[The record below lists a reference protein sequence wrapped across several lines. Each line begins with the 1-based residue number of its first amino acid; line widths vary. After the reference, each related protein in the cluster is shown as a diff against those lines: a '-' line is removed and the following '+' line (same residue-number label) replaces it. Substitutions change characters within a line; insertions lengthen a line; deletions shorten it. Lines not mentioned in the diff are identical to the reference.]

1 MNRKH
6 KAYLKINVISLFF
19 VALSSISVTLAW
31 FAYSGLSKVS
41 TEIDINAWLIEFEKD
56 NNEVSNNIVIS
67 LDDIYPGMDVVHESI
82 KIKNKGDSNAKL
94 SYSIQ
99 SARILDRELDVEN
112 LEQDYL
118 KDKLSHDYPFSI
130 NIDLSDNFVL
140 SKGEDAEFEMSI
152 SWPLDSPN
160 YEINGEEIDSNKIDS
175 DWGNL
180 AYQFEQEEA
189 KKYDND
195 PTYKVRP
202 SIKIVISAKAEQITE
217 SKENSDIN
225 YPLGK
230 QVLYDVEN
238 NIKCNQLGGS
248 CISTHVIDIN
258 NKIEEPVSLLPDLLG
273 NYGSGFYEEY
283 DNLYKEI
290 KDKWKVEIRKL
301 EIDDILKIISKDI
314 DNSFIIREG
323 YSNAIIGYLNYGN
336 RIDDIISKTNPYN
349 GYYSFLNNEY
359 SYLTTN
365 KCYWLNK
372 EYNET
377 KSFALTKIDEENTKI
392 YGQDTNKEDDN
403 NKCSVVP
410 VILAPKSSLNIAQEQ

>member
-6 KAYLKINVISLFF
+6 KAYIKLNVITLFF
-19 VALSSISVTLAW
+19 VAISSISVTLAW

-41 TEIDINAWLIEFEKD
+41 TEIDINAWLIEFEKED
-56 NNEVSNNIVIS
+56 KSVSNNIVIS
-67 LDDIYPGMDVVHESI
+67 LDDVYPGMEIVHESI

-99 SARILDRELDVEN
+99 SARIFNHELDMEN
-112 LEQDYL
+112 IEQDYL

-140 SKGEDAEFEMSI
+140 AKGEDAEFEMSI

-160 YEINGEEIDSNKIDS
+160 KEIDGVEIDSNKNDS

-180 AYQFEQEEA
+180 AYQFELEEA
-189 KKYDND
+189 KKHQED
-195 PTYKVRP
+195 PTYQVRP
-202 SIKIVISAKAEQITE
+202 SIKIVISAKAEQIIE
-217 SKENSDIN
+217 SDESSDIN

-230 QVLYDVEN
+230 LVLYDVEN
-238 NIKCNQLGGS
+238 NVQCEQLGGT
-248 CISTHVIDIN
+248 CIKTNVIDID
-258 NKIEEPVSLLPDLLG
+258 NKVGESVALLPDLLG

-283 DNLYKEI
+283 DNLYEQAI
-290 KDKWKVEIRKL
+290 WEWKVNTRKL

-314 DNSFIIREG
+314 NNTLIIRENF
-323 YSNAIIGYLNYGN
+323 SDAILGYLNSEN
-336 RIDDIISKTNPYN
+336 RVDDIISKTAPYN
-349 GYYSFLNNEY
+349 GYYSFLNTEY
-359 SYLTTN
+359 SYLVTS

-372 EYNET
+372 EYDIT
-377 KSFALTKIDEENTKI
+377 KGFALTKIDEERTKI
-392 YGQDTNKEDDN
+392 YGQETNKIEE

-410 VILAPKSSLNIAQEQ
+410 VILAPKSRLNMVQ